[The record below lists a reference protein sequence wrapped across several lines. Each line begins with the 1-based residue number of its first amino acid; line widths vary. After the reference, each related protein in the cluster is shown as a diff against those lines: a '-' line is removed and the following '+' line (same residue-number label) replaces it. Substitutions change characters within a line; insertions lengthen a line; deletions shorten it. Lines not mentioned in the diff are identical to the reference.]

1 MRRFS
6 ALFSSAAFVKLKDPV
21 TTACPSI
28 TMAIAAC
35 YGAIDIYLGRDP
47 ASKRNVSDED
57 LGVLWLLSRGPHV
70 SPLYLCRPHHH
81 ETFPMTEFQIS
92 SPRRTTVSSI
102 ESGLSGIPKA
112 RSFEIILSLVMIAS
126 PFFLIATIFPTD
138 EFMGHVKY
146 FEEAKLVRFIKK

>member
-1 MRRFS
+1 MRKEDDIRFHKGLPLEICPIRS
-6 ALFSSAAFVKLKDPV
+6 KLSIVISVGKSLLLLV
-21 TTACPSI
+21 CVEMMRFTT
-28 TMAIAAC
+28 
-35 YGAIDIYLGRDP
+35 
-47 ASKRNVSDED
+47 

-138 EFMGHVKY
+138 EFMGHVKS